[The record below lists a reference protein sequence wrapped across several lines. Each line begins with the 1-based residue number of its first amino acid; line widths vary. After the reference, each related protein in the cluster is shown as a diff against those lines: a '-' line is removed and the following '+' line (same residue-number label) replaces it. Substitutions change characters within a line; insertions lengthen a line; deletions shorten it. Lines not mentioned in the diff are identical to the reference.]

1 MNTNTT
7 KFESGL
13 LFFTVAYFLF
23 TSVNINSSL
32 GLTYVAFAL
41 TSAIFILFDVTR
53 DIRFRKQND
62 TLFGAL
68 IVGAFAYVGLILM
81 SSYIIV
87 PGVNKVLELLGSTTP
102 VLATNVFLQKI
113 TFGVGV
119 PIVET
124 TFFFAVA
131 LDFLANIFSVNIKRE
146 SLTKMKT
153 WLLIFGISIAFLLF
167 HLTSKGISDVSTLVI
182 VFFMA
187 VISVGLTIYRES
199 YEAAIYF
206 HIIANM
212 SALLFVTQLIK

>member
-1 MNTNTT
+1 MKSNTA
-7 KFESGL
+7 KFEKGL

-23 TSVNINSSL
+23 TSVNINSAL

-41 TSAIFILFDVTR
+41 ASGLFILFDSHR
-53 DIRFRKQND
+53 DITFRKEND

-68 IVGAFAYVGLILM
+68 ATGALSYVVLILA
-81 SSYIIV
+81 SSYIII
-87 PGVNKVLELLGSTTP
+87 PGVNKVLQLLSSTTP
-102 VLATNVFLQKI
+102 VLASNIFFQKL

-131 LDFLANIFSVNIKRE
+131 LDFLASTFNAEVRRE
-146 SLTKMKT
+146 SITKMKT
-153 WLLIFGISIAFLLF
+153 WLLIIGLSLAFLFF

-187 VISVGLTIYRES
+187 VISLVITVWRES

-212 SALLFVTQLIK
+212 SALLFVVNST